1 MAISLVGGFD
11 DRELDGIRKAAA
23 AAGMTVHASS
33 SAGAALGR
41 LRGGTTPVCVIVG
54 SSIDLKRFVED
65 VRDEA
70 QLFSLPVLACVEPRD
85 VAAFG
90 DAFVAGVDDV
100 VVSGDSEGITRR
112 LGHLARL
119 GSDRRPEANL
129 GRVVVCIDDIV
140 ARRRVGRT
148 LRQAGFDIEYASDL
162 ERLRTPGVATPLF
175 AVAVG
180 TPPGDV
186 EHRRVS
192 IGDVARVGLVPVLFL
207 DLGLEYS
214 PRHSDAQIVDAT
226 GRLLFFA
233 DERVKA
239 EFKDRRGS
247 VRKLFATVCSFR
259 EPGSPAAIFG
269 ATYNVSRDGMYVRTF
284 DPPRPGTSLW
294 IELRAPETALPLHL
308 RGTVVWQRLPGAG
321 KGVLPPGFGLSLNRM
336 GSPSEDYRE
345 FLEGYVSLSG

>member
-1 MAISLVGGFD
+1 MTISLVGGFD
-11 DRELDGIRKAAA
+11 DRELDGIRNAAA

-41 LRGGTTPVCVIVG
+41 LRSGATPVCVIVG

-70 QLFSLPVLACVEPRD
+70 QLFTLPVLACVEPRD

-100 VVSGDSEGITRR
+100 IASGDGDGVARR
-112 LGHLARL
+112 LAHLAQLR
-119 GSDRRPEANL
+119 SDERPEANL

-162 ERLRTPGVATPLF
+162 ERLRAPGVAAPLF

-180 TPPGDV
+180 RPPGDI
-186 EHRRVS
+186 EHRRVG
-192 IGDVARVGLVPVLFL
+192 IGDVARIGLVPVLFL
-207 DLGLEYS
+207 ELNLEYS
-214 PRHSDAQIVDAT
+214 RRDSDAQIVDAT
-226 GRLLFFA
+226 SRLLFFA

-259 EPGSPAAIFG
+259 EPGSPAATFG

-284 DPPRPGTSLW
+284 DPPRSGTLLW
-294 IELRAPETALPLHL
+294 IELRAPETGLPLHL
-308 RGTVVWQRLPGAG
+308 RGRVVWQRLPGAG
-321 KGVLPPGFGLSLNRM
+321 RGVLPPGFGLSLNRAN
-336 GSPSEDYRE
+336 SPSEDYRE
-345 FLEGYVSLSG
+345 FLEGYATLPG